1 MGRLYQQ
8 AAGLAFRALNLAR
21 RDGCP
26 ESSGA
31 GQAIQRNDNTH
42 QVFMKKTVIAAL
54 LAAASISAF
63 ASDYFVVVPVPN
75 RSPTAGN
82 ILVNL
87 NEYSLPS
94 GVIGRAYAGFDFN
107 SALQVLGDPSY
118 NQGSVRWSVASGTL
132 PPGLA
137 LSANG
142 TLSGMPTAASNS
154 SFQVL
159 AAYKTKAGQQTYQVV
174 VADIVVSLAGATLPQ
189 GVQGSA
195 YSYDLTQNLQVTG
208 DPQYTPAQVTWSLVS
223 GPLPAGVQL
232 NANGTL
238 SGTPTA
244 GGTFPL
250 TVQASYM
257 NRAGQRAYQVVVAT
271 VTVALSDVT
280 FPALTAGT
288 AYSYDLKQN
297 VQVSGDPAY
306 AGNGAGVTWSLA
318 SGALPAGLSLTSDG
332 VISGAPTAVGPA
344 SFGVKAGYRLSSGAK
359 SYSMAV
365 NANVKNMGSFRAWS
379 DGTYAAT
386 CQAYLSPSAPY
397 FYTGATGDGV
407 YRISAGGSTMD
418 VYCNQTTN
426 GGGWA
431 LLMKQA
437 QGDSATLRWGT
448 AYWTG
453 TTLNDPSGANTANG
467 NYVSTAFSKMPV
479 TQLVL
484 QAANE
489 STLKT
494 TAVSSQTAMSAMSDA
509 KATIYSGDVAGI
521 PQTSPNWSTSVTNY
535 PNDLGGGTLLKQARF
550 GFNFRE
556 QSGGSNGVC
565 GGAKYGWA
573 VDETSTAAINGCDD
587 YAIGLGEQ
595 GGQAFQAWSA
605 PTTYYLWGK

>member
-1 MGRLYQQ
+1 
-8 AAGLAFRALNLAR
+8 
-21 RDGCP
+21 
-26 ESSGA
+26 
-31 GQAIQRNDNTH
+31 
-42 QVFMKKTVIAAL
+42 MKKTALAAL
-54 LAAASISAF
+54 LAAASFSTF
-63 ASDYFVVVPVPN
+63 ASDYFVVVPVPS
-75 RSPTAGN
+75 RSATAGN
-82 ILVNL
+82 ILVTL
-87 NEYSLPS
+87 NGYSLPT
-94 GVIGRAYAGFDFN
+94 GVVGRTYAGFDFN
-107 SALQVLGDPSY
+107 AVLQVLGDPSY
-118 NQGSVRWSVASGTL
+118 SQSSVRWSVASGAL
-132 PPGLA
+132 PAGLS
-137 LSANG
+137 LSADG
-142 TLSGMPTAASNS
+142 KLSGTPTAAATS

-159 AAYKTKAGQQTYQVV
+159 AAYKTKAGQQAYQVMI
-174 VADIVVSLAGATLPQ
+174 ADIVVGLSSATLPQ
-189 GVQGSA
+189 GVQGA
-195 YSYDLTQNLQVTG
+195 PYSYDLKQNLQVTG

-232 NANGTL
+232 NTNGTL

-244 GGTFPL
+244 GGTFPV

-257 NRAGQRAYQVVVAT
+257 NRAGQRTYQVIVAT
-271 VTVALSDVT
+271 VTVALSDVA
-280 FPALTAGT
+280 FPMLTAGT

-297 VQVSGDPAY
+297 LQVTGDTAY
-306 AGNGAGVTWSLA
+306 AGNGAGVTWSLS
-318 SGALPAGLSLTSDG
+318 SGALPGGLSLTGDG
-332 VISGAPTAVGPA
+332 VISGSPTTVGAA
-344 SFGVKAGYRLSSGAK
+344 SFGVKAAYLLSSGSKA
-359 SYSMAV
+359 YSMAV
-365 NANVKNMGSFRAWS
+365 NANVKNMGSYRGWS
-379 DGTYAAT
+379 DGTYAAS

-397 FYTGATGDGV
+397 IYAGATGDGV
-407 YRISAGGSTMD
+407 YRISAGGSTLD

-453 TTLNDPSGANTANG
+453 TTLNEPSGANTANG

-489 STLKT
+489 ATLKT

-521 PQTSPNWSTSVTNY
+521 PQTSPNWSTYVTNY
-535 PNDLGGGTLLKQARF
+535 PNDLGGGTLLKQSRF

-556 QSGGSNGVC
+556 MSGGNNGVC

-595 GGQAFQAWSA
+595 GGQGFPAFSA